1 MDRDEA
7 LAHFQAITGMH
18 DMEECRACLEA
29 HSWNLDEAVNSAL
42 AHHDA
47 PMAQHYGQGRNESA
61 AFGAANARGRDNID
75 APPPGPAPESRGLFH
90 SMTGVPLWNV
100 VSSVV
105 RIASCKPTQIC
116 VVLFQEYPADT
127 SFAISGHHPSRD
139 REHSY
144 SASAARDSAVC
155 GPT

>member
-1 MDRDEA
+1 MSAVDRDEA

-116 VVLFQEYPADT
+116 VVLF
-127 SFAISGHHPSRD
+127 
-139 REHSY
+139 
-144 SASAARDSAVC
+144 
-155 GPT
+155 